1 MVKWRSESLQGTYTD
16 KLKLKK
22 KNETLKLEN
31 NIETLQSGKLSI
43 FYAPFIKQT
52 TEYIAS

>member
-1 MVKWRSESLQGTYTD
+1 MKWRSESLQGTYTD